1 VRWGL
6 KTTALRNE
14 EVGELPWQGDRA
26 VKFASRKEV
35 WAVEKDAVYSMR
47 MSSRIREALRRAARK
62 ERRTVASLLD
72 KVIADFLQKEGFL
85 VGPELGGERRRFP
98 RKKIT
103 LPARTILGTG
113 PKTGTFPGVLLDVSR
128 GGVLVTYAK
137 GSEIRFTSEGELPH
151 FRVCFHVPQNRK
163 ELCFDCIARHMRDIG
178 EEIQVGAQFSD
189 PGEKNLQKLAP
200 YLM

>member
-1 VRWGL
+1 
-6 KTTALRNE
+6 
-14 EVGELPWQGDRA
+14 
-26 VKFASRKEV
+26 
-35 WAVEKDAVYSMR
+35 VEKDAVYSMR
-47 MSSRIREALRRAARK
+47 ISSKTRDALKRAARK

-85 VGPELGGERRRFP
+85 VGPEPGGERRRFA

-103 LPARTILGTG
+103 LPDRTILGTG
-113 PKTGTFPGVLLDVSR
+113 PKAETFPGVLLDVSR

-137 GSEIRFTSEGELPH
+137 GSEIRFTSKGELPH
-151 FRVCFHVPQNRK
+151 FRVCLHVPQSRK

-189 PGEKNLQKLAP
+189 PGERDLQRLAT